1 MLTGGD
7 NCLVENSEADNFFV
21 GAPENNL
28 ITDGLNGDRFRLA
41 TDQTNLSATSNIITD
56 FSSLEEDTIGL
67 VNTSLD
73 FFESSELY

>member
-1 MLTGGD
+1 MTTDNTTPTPLIIDNNDNRFWLT
-7 NCLVENSEADNFFV
+7 
-21 GAPENNL
+21 
-28 ITDGLNGDRFRLA
+28 

-67 VNTSLD
+67 VNASLD